1 MSPQQ
6 EIFTKLRE
14 LGFKVTSNT
23 FDYLPGEAK
32 YPFIFIG
39 EQFSTDQVNKTAV
52 FGYVDSTIHFYS
64 NNPRARGTLSK
75 LMDDYISLLRQTAD
89 TKHYNL
95 AILSLNSRV
104 LAENIENSK
113 EQLLHGIVEVRQHF
127 SHKGE

>member
-14 LGFKVTSNT
+14 LGFKITKNT
-23 FDYLPGEAK
+23 FDYLPGTAK

-39 EQFSTDQVNKTAV
+39 EQYSTDQANKTAV

-64 NNPRARGTLSK
+64 NNPRARGSLTS
-75 LMDDYISLLRQTAD
+75 LMDDYISLLRKTVE
-89 TKHYNL
+89 TENYYL
-95 AILSLNSRV
+95 AILSLNYRV
-104 LAENIENSK
+104 ITENIENSK

-127 SHKGE
+127 AHKGE